1 MPCPYWGRGDAW
13 QGHGMPCPYG
23 GAYVSYDPTKHHRK
37 SIRMAGYD
45 YSQQG
50 AYFVTVCTDGGEPR
64 FGVIRGGAVVLSE
77 EGSIA
82 AGCWAQ
88 IPQHFPAT
96 ELDEFSVMP
105 DHMHGIVL
113 IHGRGTACRAPTT
126 SAGPLGSMRS
136 FGQAVPGSLP
146 TIVGSF
152 KSAVT
157 REARAVSGERVKV
170 WQRGYWEH
178 VIRDEEDYNNI
189 VRYILGN
196 PAEEQLRR
204 DDERAMRRSRNSA
217 LARRWLGRYHP

>member
-1 MPCPYWGRGDAW
+1 
-13 QGHGMPCPYG
+13 
-23 GAYVSYDPTKHHRK
+23 
-37 SIRMAGYD
+37 
-45 YSQQG
+45 
-50 AYFVTVCTDGGEPR
+50 VTD
-64 FGVIRGGAVVLSE
+64 
-77 EGSIA
+77 
-82 AGCWAQ
+82 
-88 IPQHFPAT
+88 
-96 ELDEFSVMP
+96 
-105 DHMHGIVL
+105 
-113 IHGRGTACRAPTT
+113 GRGTACRARTGGVVTDGRGTACRARTGGAATDGGGTACHARTGGAATDGGGTACHAPT
-126 SAGPLGSMRS
+126 GSVRR